1 MALAQGTDSVLMD
14 EPTTFLDISHQL
26 SFMQTARSMAASG
39 KAVVI
44 VLHDL
49 CMALKWADT
58 LAVMRSGEILY
69 LGSPGE
75 VFESGAL
82 SEAMDVDVRRVQ
94 TGEGWQYYY
103 A

>member
-1 MALAQGTDSVLMD
+1 
-14 EPTTFLDISHQL
+14 
-26 SFMQTARSMAASG
+26 MQTARSMAASG

-58 LAVMRSGEILY
+58 LAVMRSGELIC
-69 LGSPGE
+69 LGSPAE

-82 SEAMDVDVRRVQ
+82 SEAMDVDVRRVP
-94 TGEGWQYYY
+94 TDEGWQYYY

>member
-1 MALAQGTDSVLMD
+1 
-14 EPTTFLDISHQL
+14 
-26 SFMQTARSMAASG
+26 MQTARSMAASG

-69 LGSPGE
+69 LGSPAE
-75 VFESGAL
+75 VFESGTL

-94 TGEGWQYYY
+94 TDEGWQYYY

>member
-1 MALAQGTDSVLMD
+1 
-14 EPTTFLDISHQL
+14 
-26 SFMQTARSMAASG
+26 MQTARSMAASG

-58 LAVMRSGEILY
+58 LAVMRSGELIC

-82 SEAMDVDVRRVQ
+82 SEAMDVDVRRVR